1 MDGKTLG
8 RGGTMELNRRQFVN
22 MATGSVATSL
32 LSGIVPA
39 VGGSGLA
46 IKAIAFDGF
55 TTFDPRSVFAL
66 AEQLFPGRGAEL
78 SNVWRT
84 RQFEYTWLRTV
95 FGRYA
100 DFWKV
105 TEDALV
111 FAGKTLKLELS
122 PEQRQRL
129 MQAYLELKSYPDVLP
144 ALKSLREA
152 GIRLAFLSNMT
163 PHMLDSAI
171 KSSGLEGIFE
181 PSLSTDRVRVYK
193 PDPRAYQMGIDAFT
207 LKREEIVFAAFGGWD
222 AAGAK
227 LFGYPTFWVNRLNL
241 PIEELGVAPDAIGEN
256 LTDLVDFVKARKQ
269 L

>member
-1 MDGKTLG
+1 
-8 RGGTMELNRRQFVN
+8 MELNRRQFVN
-22 MATGSVATSL
+22 MATGSVATCL
-32 LSGIVPA
+32 LDGIVPT
-39 VGGSGLA
+39 VGNSDPP

-55 TTFDPRSVFAL
+55 TTFDPRSVSAL
-66 AEQLFPGRGAEL
+66 AEQLFPGRGPEL
-78 SNVWRT
+78 SNLWRT

-95 FGRYA
+95 CGHYA

-111 FAGKTLKLELS
+111 FATNTLKLELS
-122 PEQRQRL
+122 LEKRQRL
-129 MQAYLELKSYPDVLP
+129 MQAYLELKSYPDALP
-144 ALKSLREA
+144 ALKSLRES
-152 GIRLAFLSNMT
+152 GIRLAFLSNLT
-163 PHMLDSAI
+163 PSMLDSAI

-193 PDPRAYQMGIDAFT
+193 PDPRAYQMGIDAFN
-207 LKREEIVFAAFGGWD
+207 LRREEIVFAAFGGWD

-241 PIEELGVAPDAIGEN
+241 PIEELGVAPDAIGQN
-256 LTDLVDFVKARKQ
+256 MTDLVDFVKARQQ

>member
-1 MDGKTLG
+1 
-8 RGGTMELNRRQFVN
+8 MELNRRQFVN
-22 MATGSVATSL
+22 LATGSVATSL
-32 LSGIVPA
+32 LDGIVPT
-39 VGGSGLA
+39 VGNSDPP

-55 TTFDPRSVFAL
+55 TTFDPRSVSAL
-66 AEQLFPGRGAEL
+66 AEQLFPGRGPEL
-78 SNVWRT
+78 SNAWRT

-95 FGRYA
+95 CGHYA

-111 FAGKTLKLELS
+111 FATNMLKLELS
-122 PEQRQRL
+122 LEKRQRL
-129 MQAYLELKSYPDVLP
+129 MQAYLELKSYPDALP

-152 GIRLAFLSNMT
+152 SIRLAFLSNLT
-163 PHMLDSAI
+163 PYMLDSAI

-193 PDPRAYQMGIDAFT
+193 PDPRAYQMGIDAFN
-207 LKREEIVFAAFGGWD
+207 LRREEILFAAFGGWD

-241 PIEELGVAPDAIGEN
+241 PIEELGVAPDAIGQN
-256 LTDLVDFVKARKQ
+256 MTDLVDFVKARQ
-269 L
+269 RL